1 MMSTEWSGTFSTGV
15 EWQDRHH
22 KELFKRIN
30 ALLDAMN
37 AGMGKEEV
45 LRLFKFLDEYFVLH
59 FDAEEKAMYET
70 DYPAALAH
78 VAEHKG
84 FIAEIAKLED
94 ECRRTGMSTAL
105 VIKTQ
110 GKVVDWLL
118 SHIAKSDKALGAHI
132 LKKTGLRNR
141 VE

>member
-1 MMSTEWSGTFSTGV
+1 MMSIEWSGTFSTGV

-37 AGMGKEEV
+37 VGMGKEEV
-45 LRLFKFLDEYFVLH
+45 LRLFKFLDEYFVVH
-59 FDAEEKAMYET
+59 FDAEEKAMHKT

-78 VAEHKG
+78 ISEHTG
-84 FIAEIAKLED
+84 FIEEVAKLED
-94 ECRRTGMSTAL
+94 ECRHKGVSTAL

-110 GKVVDWLL
+110 DKVVDWLL
-118 SHIAKSDKALGAHI
+118 NHIGKSDKALGAHI
-132 LKKTGLRNR
+132 QKKA
-141 VE
+141 

>member
-1 MMSTEWSGTFSTGV
+1 MEHGGMMSIEWSGTFSTGV

-37 AGMGKEEV
+37 VGMGKEEV
-45 LRLFKFLDEYFVLH
+45 LRLFKFLDEYVVVH
-59 FDAEEKAMYET
+59 FDAEEREMYKT
-70 DYPAALAH
+70 DYPGALAH
-78 VAEHKG
+78 IAEHTG
-84 FIAEIAKLED
+84 FIEEIAELED
-94 ECRRTGMSTAL
+94 ECRRKGVSTAL

-118 SHIAKSDKALGAHI
+118 SHIGGSDKALGAHI
-132 LKKTGLRNR
+132 LKKRD
-141 VE
+141 